1 MYYLQPILLCKS
13 NMAKQNF
20 CKQNFCQFFN
30 VICDGSELWIYMEI
44 QSKPIE
50 LIYVEQ

>member
-1 MYYLQPILLCKS
+1 MYYFQPILLAKS
-13 NMAKQNF
+13 NIAKLYF
-20 CKQNFCQFFN
+20 CHFFN
-30 VICDGSELWIYMEI
+30 VICDGLELWIYMEI